1 MPNAQCPMPNVQCPM
16 NRLSSSK
23 SPYLRQH
30 AHNPVDWFP
39 WGDEALQRARTE
51 NKWIFLS
58 IGYSSCHWCHVM
70 ERESF
75 EDPEIA
81 AFLNKH
87 FVSIKVDREE
97 RPDIDAIYME
107 AVQLMSGHGG
117 WPLSVWLTPDLVPI
131 YGGTY
136 FPPIDMHQ
144 RPGFMTVMRRL
155 LEIRDQDPTM
165 VRDRSEKMRLAISR
179 DIYENLPAAPVTR
192 DLIQS
197 ALKDYSNR
205 FDAEYG
211 GFSGAPKFP
220 QAMGLRFLL
229 ESDSQHAHDMAH
241 TTLSRMIRGGI
252 WDAIGG
258 GLHRYSTDFKWLVPH
273 FEKMLY
279 DQATLLDTL
288 AFAQSKMPNPLYE
301 SAIDDMVAF
310 LERDM
315 KHPKGGYFS
324 ALDAD
329 TNGVEGLTYVWNDQ
343 EMNGVLTPDELELAR
358 QYYTMKPGGN
368 WEGNHILVRE
378 TPNEDIISQTGI
390 DIDYLHH
397 KLDAIRR
404 KLHEYRQTK
413 PQPAVDDKVI
423 TSWNAL
429 LLMAFVEVYTRTGK
443 KPVLDLALQ
452 LGHVLDGAL
461 HKSGVH
467 RIMYDGNWEQPGFLD
482 DVAFLTQAFL
492 KLYGST
498 SDGNWLSRGVKL
510 ADIICEDYFDHNSDA
525 FWYTDSKSE
534 NPLTRTRDI
543 FDNALPS
550 ATSGAIGAL
559 QLAYRYTGDRRYELV
574 ANRALQRLSSVVGE
588 HGTAFGTT
596 LQYANHVVMGHFELV
611 LIGPDPE
618 PFLQVWR
625 DFDRGNIAIV
635 ISQDISGS
643 GPLLDGRSYDP
654 ATTSAW
660 LCRDGSCELPVYD
673 TDSLRLS
680 LGKITER
687 A

>member
-1 MPNAQCPMPNVQCPM
+1 M

-39 WGDEALQRARTE
+39 WGDEALHRARTE

-81 AFLNKH
+81 AFLNEH

-107 AVQLMSGHGG
+107 AVQIMSGHGG
-117 WPLSVWLTPDLVPI
+117 WPLSVWLTPELVPI

-136 FPPIDMHQ
+136 FPPADMHQ

-155 LEIRDQDPTM
+155 LEIRDQDPEM
-165 VRDRSEKMRLAISR
+165 VRDRSEKMQQAISR
-179 DIYENLPAAPVTR
+179 DIYDNLPMAPITSE
-192 DLIQS
+192 LIQK
-197 ALKDYSNR
+197 AIQDFSNR
-205 FDAEYG
+205 YDAEFG

-229 ESDSQHAHDMAH
+229 ESDSQKAHAMAH
-241 TTLSRMIRGGI
+241 TTLTRMICGGI
-252 WDAIGG
+252 WDALGG

-329 TNGVEGLTYVWNDQ
+329 TNGVEGLTYVWSDQ
-343 EMNGVLTPDELELAR
+343 ELTDVLSPDEFELAR
-358 QYYTMKPGGN
+358 HFYTMKPGGN
-368 WEGNHILVRE
+368 WEGNHILLRE
-378 TPNEDIISQTGI
+378 TPIDDIISHTGI
-390 DIDYLHH
+390 DKDDLLL
-397 KLDAIRR
+397 KVGAIRR
-404 KLHEYRQTK
+404 KLHDHRQTK

-429 LLMAFVEVYTRTGK
+429 LLAAFTEVHTRTGNA
-443 KPVLDLALQ
+443 PVLELALE
-452 LGHVLDGAL
+452 LGRVLDGAV
-461 HKSGVH
+461 HHTGVH
-467 RIMYDGNWEQPGFLD
+467 RIMYDGSWEQSGFLD
-482 DVAFLTQAFL
+482 DVAFLSHAFL
-492 KLYGST
+492 KLYGVT
-498 SDGNWLSRGVKL
+498 SDGRWLSRGVKL
-510 ADIICEDYFDHNSDA
+510 ADLICDDYFDHNSDA

-534 NPLTRTRDI
+534 NPLARTRDI

-559 QLAYRYTGDRRYELV
+559 QLAFRYTADRRYELV
-574 ANRALQRLSSVVGE
+574 ANRALQRLSTVMGE

-596 LQYANHVVMGHFELV
+596 LQYANHVVRGHFELV

-618 PFLQVWR
+618 PFLSVWR
-625 DFDRGNIAIV
+625 DFDRGNIVVV
-635 ISQDISGS
+635 IARDSEGN
-643 GPLLDGRSYDP
+643 GPLLAGRPYDR

-660 LCRDGSCELPVYD
+660 LCRDGSCELPVFD
-673 TDSLRLS
+673 ADSLRLS
-680 LGKITER
+680 LEKIS
-687 A
+687 AGA